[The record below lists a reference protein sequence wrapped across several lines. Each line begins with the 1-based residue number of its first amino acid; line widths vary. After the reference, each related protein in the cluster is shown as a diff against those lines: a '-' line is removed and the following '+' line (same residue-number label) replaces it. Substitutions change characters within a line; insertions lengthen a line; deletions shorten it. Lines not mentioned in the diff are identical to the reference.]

1 MVPIMFKFIAFFVF
15 IMMSFYAML
24 NVFIV
29 GMGIPSSTNAL
40 LFTLQSGYLIFCFS
54 SASFYSFKASIWGFI
69 AFNDFNFTSFK
80 FKNAIQVF
88 LHLDMMDFN
97 EKYYYKD
104 LDQDEIKRLQETEL
118 LCEETD
124 ILLNHIKRNRNNE
137 RDSTLPKIF
146 TC

>member
-1 MVPIMFKFIAFFVF
+1 
-15 IMMSFYAML
+15 
-24 NVFIV
+24 
-29 GMGIPSSTNAL
+29 
-40 LFTLQSGYLIFCFS
+40 
-54 SASFYSFKASIWGFI
+54 
-69 AFNDFNFTSFK
+69 
-80 FKNAIQVF
+80 
-88 LHLDMMDFN
+88 MMDFN

-137 RDSTLPKIF
+137 GDSTLPKIF